1 MNSSEQFKHYTEK
14 VCEQIRWKKAHGMV
28 AQEIENHLIDQ
39 KNAYMDMGD
48 SESTAEEKALLQMG
62 DPVAVGAALDGTHK
76 PAPQWGMM
84 GLVMVLFAIGACIQ
98 FLFLTDIL
106 DEGYRNSAYS
116 IPLTAALFLLC
127 FTAFIV
133 AYFIDFSF
141 FGKHPYLLPILLIV
155 VDILAQLIGAES
167 NGSYR
172 WLILGP
178 FSISPISISIIFP
191 FAFCGILYR
200 LRSKGK
206 HGYLLSGVIA
216 AAFCLVL
223 LTFHSSG
230 GILLFL
236 FSAGILMITA
246 AKKGWFGENT
256 KPILLFLFVIGII
269 VMVVLLYT
277 IPFRYRL
284 ARLVYIIH
292 PETDPYGYGYM
303 PSVLQGMLENS
314 VFLGKGTPFLEWD
327 VYKVILP
334 TMYRTDYLLTFITY
348 QYGWAV
354 SIAIMLLLTVFL
366 IFGFR
371 KCFRQRSVLGQMVSL
386 CILCTYTAEV
396 LIYVLVNLGYPI
408 VAPIALPFLSYG
420 TTALLL
426 NMALAGILLSTFRT
440 GEVYQDKIK
449 PVLHESK
456 FIQWDDG
463 KLIISFK

>member
-1 MNSSEQFKHYTEK
+1 
-14 VCEQIRWKKAHGMV
+14 
-28 AQEIENHLIDQ
+28 
-39 KNAYMDMGD
+39 
-48 SESTAEEKALLQMG
+48 
-62 DPVAVGAALDGTHK
+62 
-76 PAPQWGMM
+76 
-84 GLVMVLFAIGACIQ
+84 
-98 FLFLTDIL
+98 
-106 DEGYRNSAYS
+106 
-116 IPLTAALFLLC
+116 
-127 FTAFIV
+127 
-133 AYFIDFSF
+133 
-141 FGKHPYLLPILLIV
+141 
-155 VDILAQLIGAES
+155 
-167 NGSYR
+167 
-172 WLILGP
+172 
-178 FSISPISISIIFP
+178 
-191 FAFCGILYR
+191 
-200 LRSKGK
+200 
-206 HGYLLSGVIA
+206 
-216 AAFCLVL
+216 
-223 LTFHSSG
+223 
-230 GILLFL
+230 
-236 FSAGILMITA
+236 
-246 AKKGWFGENT
+246 
-256 KPILLFLFVIGII
+256 
-269 VMVVLLYT
+269 
-277 IPFRYRL
+277 
-284 ARLVYIIH
+284 
-292 PETDPYGYGYM
+292 
-303 PSVLQGMLENS
+303 MLENS

-440 GEVYQDKIK
+440 REVYQDKIK